1 MERRLFG
8 VVTGASRGIGAEYAR
23 ALAAMGYDLLL
34 VGRDKERLNALSAEL
49 STHHSVSIYA
59 EVMDLSEAGAAHRL
73 YVAARRCRDRA
84 DVVVNNAGFGVFGSF
99 VDVPLARIQQML
111 RLHVDTIVESM
122 RLFLPAM
129 LERRG
134 GAIVT
139 VASTAGFF
147 PLPYMAEYA
156 ATKAFLISFSLALA
170 EEVRSSGVR
179 LQVCCPGSTETDFH
193 RTAGFRPANPL
204 GRDTAARVVRVSLR
218 GLRTGR
224 RLVTVGWRGRVLW
237 WFSRWLPPA
246 FVARAAERWLK
257 RGLASGG
264 A

>member
-1 MERRLFG
+1 M
-8 VVTGASRGIGAEYAR
+8 
-23 ALAAMGYDLLL
+23 
-34 VGRDKERLNALSAEL
+34 
-49 STHHSVSIYA
+49 
-59 EVMDLSEAGAAHRL
+59 
-73 YVAARRCRDRA
+73 
-84 DVVVNNAGFGVFGSF
+84 
-99 VDVPLARIQQML
+99 
-111 RLHVDTIVESM
+111 
-122 RLFLPAM
+122 
-129 LERRG
+129 
-134 GAIVT
+134 VT

-170 EEVRSSGVR
+170 EEVRAWGVR
-179 LQVCCPGSTETDFH
+179 IQVCCPGSTETDFH

-204 GRDTAARVVRVSLR
+204 GRETPDRVVRASLR

-237 WFSRWLPPA
+237 ALSRWLPPT
-246 FVARAAERWLK
+246 FVARAAGMWLK